1 MRSIFGAAA
10 ASIALLLGLAQPS
23 HAGLMLELTDGTT
36 TDVVPGSTGIAAFF
50 GAIGNFAANVTTGIS
65 KPMIGSATDPI
76 LALNS
81 IDVTAM
87 GGGALTIE
95 LTDTD
100 FIGAGGVVQAVN
112 SVDGLLT
119 AGNFSLSTY
128 LDCGNNPFGQ
138 TTKLTSQTSLTGSA
152 SSFVNGCQG
161 NYSLTQVAVLTMP
174 GGAVFGGTSVLTVP
188 EPSTVAIFGVGL
200 LGLGLALRRKAK
212 AA

>member
-1 MRSIFGAAA
+1 MRSMFGAVA

-23 HAGLMLELTDGTT
+23 HAELMLELTDGNT
-36 TDVVPGSTGIAAFF
+36 TDIVPGNTGIATFF

-65 KPMIGSATDPI
+65 KPLLGSATDPI

-81 IDVTAM
+81 IDVTTM
-87 GGGALTIE
+87 GGGTLTIK

-100 FIGAGGVVQAVN
+100 FLGTGGIVEAVN
-112 SVDGLLT
+112 SIDGLLT
-119 AGNFSLSTY
+119 AGSFSLSTF

-138 TTKLTSQTSLTGSA
+138 TTQLTSQTSLNGTA

-174 GGAVFGGTSVLTVP
+174 GGALFGGTSVLSVP
-188 EPSTVAIFGVGL
+188 EPSTVAIFGIGL
-200 LGLGLALRRKAK
+200 LGLGLALRRKA
-212 AA
+212 A